1 MDLDVSKMTEV
12 LLKTIPKLKTRIHLV
27 AYALV
32 IVLLVFL
39 NYDGIR
45 VLPSA
50 LALATIPVV
59 IIATYFPTL
68 TPRMGDLTK
77 IICLFIILLF
87 PFLLIGLAF
96 YYDNKEKTSDWISWE
111 GKMEFRHLIDPVDRR
126 SHIDFKYSAEN
137 SSDTVAKQNIRSLV
151 LCPVGN
157 KFSGKDEFD
166 LFREISWRYRNC
178 LSSKGDTKKKVIHLR
193 LLDKTGTFKRVGK
206 CDICEP
212 L

>member
-1 MDLDVSKMTEV
+1 MGIDFSKVIKV
-12 LLKTIPKLKTRIHLV
+12 LLSTIPKLRTKIHLV
-27 AYALV
+27 AFALV

-59 IIATYFPTL
+59 IIATYFSTL
-68 TPRMGDLTK
+68 APKMGDLTK

-87 PFLLIGLAF
+87 SFLLIGLAF

-111 GKMEFRHLIDPVDRR
+111 GKMEFRYLIDQLDRR

-151 LCPVGN
+151 LCPLSN

-166 LFREISWRYRNC
+166 LFKEISWRYRSC
-178 LSSKGDTKKKVIHLR
+178 LSSRVDRKNKVIHLR
-193 LLDKTGTFKRVGK
+193 LLDKTGTFKRIGE
-206 CDICEP
+206 CDTCE
-212 L
+212 LL

>member
-1 MDLDVSKMTEV
+1 MDVSNMTNV
-12 LLKTIPKLKTRIHLV
+12 LLKTIPKLKTKIHLV
-27 AYALV
+27 AFVLV
-32 IVLLVFL
+32 IVLLIFL

-59 IIATYFPTL
+59 IMATYFPNL
-68 TPRMGDLTK
+68 TPGMGDLTK

-87 PFLLIGLAF
+87 SFLLIGLAF
-96 YYDNKEKTSDWISWE
+96 HYDKKEKTSDWISWE
-111 GKMEFRHLIDPVDRR
+111 GKMEFRYLIDPIDRR

-137 SSDTVAKQNIRSLV
+137 SSETEAKQDIRSLV

-166 LFREISWRYRNC
+166 LFKEISWRYRKC
-178 LSSKGDTKKKVIHLR
+178 LSSEGDRKNKVIHLR

-206 CDICEP
+206 CDSCES